1 MKVTQ
6 KIIATIILI
15 SIIFS
20 IIAPVVMAISD
31 SNMQFKTEEDILYEK
46 LNDIESDE
54 AEKLNNET
62 YAQDKEENITSFDVL
77 MANVLTKKE
86 GNSFKINDVPSIIL
100 QKSSKTGIWI
110 EENSREYVVNLINST
125 TNKVYKIDED
135 GFLVLDSDTTK
146 ELTNEEFKEFTQKID
161 KMISETKLIVIAIV
175 DKYKEL
181 NNIDNEIIDIEIDDD
196 DYALQF
202 KDNTEEEQN
211 KEDIIILNQKHYSF
225 ENKEDN
231 GSLLMYKLLENYK
244 IESDEQT
251 EINNTEEDFAN
262 ETEDIESKIEHIN
275 PENIF
280 DDRVSESDFN
290 LILVGIG

>member
-1 MKVTQ
+1 M
-6 KIIATIILI
+6 LFR
-15 SIIFS
+15 S
-20 IIAPVVMAISD
+20 
-31 SNMQFKTEEDILYEK
+31 
-46 LNDIESDE
+46 ESDE

-100 QKSSKTGIWI
+100 QKPSKTGIWI

>member
-100 QKSSKTGIWI
+100 QKPSKTGIWI